1 MADQSISQLPVA
13 VAPLTGDELAVVVQ
27 NGITKQTSLQN
38 VADLGGPAG
47 PQGPQGP
54 VGPPGNAATIEV
66 QSTTTTA
73 PGTDAE
79 VINIG
84 SPYAAYFEFY
94 IPRGDTGAT
103 GATGPQGPA
112 GPGVAAGG
120 TVNQYLR
127 KVDST
132 DYNTNWAD
140 LPTYVSSVA
149 GTANQINVATGTTNA
164 VVSLVSN
171 PVLPGTAAVLV
182 PLGNTAQR
190 AGVSATNGLIRYNT
204 QLSVF
209 EGYSN
214 GAWTPFSLGSGVTS
228 VGTGT
233 GLLGG
238 PITST
243 GTISIDTDV
252 VVTVDGTQTLT
263 NKSMDGND
271 NTFTNLPNSALSND
285 AITIGSTTIA
295 LGDTATSVTGLSMDG
310 VDNTFTNLPNSAFVN
325 DAITIGST
333 SVALGDTITEL
344 VGLTDISIG
353 TPTAYPGFLLY
364 LTKNDYF
371 SPCFINT
378 AGNGLDI
385 YIANDTNQSY
395 IGLGAGTQGAGELYI
410 WTDQNTPLGFYTAG
424 TLRQSITG
432 DGVSVFYDASKTG
445 LYTPFG
451 SGPIAVVSD
460 ANDFKEVYAVN
471 LNSGS
476 DASADFVAYND
487 ASDVNSYFIDMGMN
501 SSGFTSATYPIF
513 SPNSGYLYTGGGT
526 TGQEA
531 DLFIGTSNEASD
543 IVFFTGGVE
552 AANTRAIITGN
563 TGNFLIGTTTDDGYN
578 LAVGGTTNFVGAS
591 LFGDTVTLNADPAT
605 ALEAATKQYVD
616 GQVAQGFTVHAA
628 CRVATTSA
636 FTTAI
641 AYSNGASGV
650 GATITKTAPFS
661 ALSIDGVTLAVG
673 NRVLVKD
680 ASTSAWN
687 GIYTVT
693 NVGSA
698 ITAWILTRAT
708 DFDQAGAGE
717 IANNAYTYIS
727 AGTTNAGSGW
737 VLSQL
742 AAITVGT
749 TPLPFDLF
757 ASSAIYV
764 GGTNINITGQT
775 ISLTGTVAATNGGT
789 GTNTVATGDLLYGSG
804 TNAWS
809 KLALGSA
816 YKSLIVNASGTQLE
830 WNSIPLNQTTA
841 VSGQLGATNGGT
853 GISSYAVGDLL
864 YADTTT
870 TLAKLPDVAT
880 GNALISGGINTAPS
894 WGKIGLTTH
903 VSGTLDVGNGGTGA
917 TTLTGY
923 LVGNG
928 TSAFTAVS
936 TIPNAGLTN
945 SSITINGSSVSLGG
959 SVTVTATASNAL
971 TIGTGLSGT
980 SYNGSTPVTIAL
992 ANTAV
997 TAGSYTNTNITV
1009 DAQGRITAASNGSP
1023 GGVTTF
1029 SAGTTG
1035 FTPSSASTG
1044 AITLAGTLAT
1054 TNGGT
1059 GLTSFT
1065 SGGAVYATSTSALT
1079 TGTLPIASGG
1089 TGQTTANA
1097 AFNALAPSQTSN
1109 SGKYLTTNGTDTS
1122 WATVVSGAS
1131 LSNDTSTASNLYP
1144 IFAAATS
1151 GVPTTIYTS
1160 NAKYLYKPSTGE
1172 LQASVVNATNG
1183 IVVNS
1188 QTVSVSYTI
1197 PSGSSASSAGPMTV
1211 ASGVTVTVPS
1221 GSRWVVL

>member
-164 VVSLVSN
+164 IVSLVSN

-204 QLSVF
+204 QLAVF

-214 GAWTPFSLGSGVTS
+214 GAWTAFSLGSGVTS

-333 SVALGDTITEL
+333 SVALGDTITSL
-344 VGLTDISIG
+344 VGLTEISIG
-353 TPTAYPGFLLY
+353 TSTAPSGALF
-364 LTKNDYF
+364 TITNDGYF
-371 SPCFINT
+371 APQIINT

-410 WTDQNTPLGFYTAG
+410 WTDQATPLGFYTAG

-432 DGVSVFYDASKTG
+432 DGVSIFNDPSYTG
-445 LYTPFG
+445 LYTPFN
-451 SGPIAVVSD
+451 SGPIAVVAD
-460 ANDFKEVYAVN
+460 TNTYKEVYGVN

-476 DASADFVAYND
+476 DASFDFVAYND

-501 SSGFTSATYPIF
+501 SSGYTSATYPIF
-513 SPNSGYLYTGGGT
+513 TPNSGYVFTGGGT
-526 TGQEA
+526 SNQQA
-531 DLFIGTSNEASD
+531 DLFLGNSNTNSN
-543 IVFFTGGVE
+543 IVFFTGGFE
-552 AANTRAIITGN
+552 SANTRAVITGN
-563 TGNFLIGTTTDDGYN
+563 TGNFLIGTLTDDGYN
-578 LAVGGTTNFVGAS
+578 LAVGGTTKFSGAS
-591 LFGDTVTLNADPAT
+591 LFGDTVTLNADPLT
-605 ALEAATKQYVD
+605 NLEAATKQYVD
-616 GQVAQGFTVHAA
+616 AKATTGLNYHAPVQ
-628 CRVATTSA
+628 VATTTDLA
-636 FTTAI
+636 TTTGGTVTYNAP
-641 AYSNGASGV
+641 GPEGV
-650 GATITKTAPFS
+650 GATLTLSVPLIVLDGY
-661 ALSIDGVTLAVG
+661 ALLDT
-673 NRVLVKD
+673 NRILVKD
-680 ASTSAWN
+680 EINPAYN
-687 GIYTVT
+687 GIYTWATGGTV
-693 NVGSA
+693 
-698 ITAWILTRAT
+698 LTRAT
-708 DFDQAGAGE
+708 DAD
-717 IANNAYTYIS
+717 TYGS
-727 AGTTNAGSGW
+727 AETQ
-737 VLSQL
+737 LSQNDYFYVQNG
-742 AAITVGT
+742 TVNRGSAWVVSTIGPINFTT
-749 TPLPFDLF
+749 TPITFGQF
-757 ASSAIYV
+757 SSSQIYT
-764 GGTNINITGQT
+764 GTSPIDVTST
-775 ISLTGTVAATNGGT
+775 VISLTTVPATLGGT
-789 GTNTVATGDLLYGSG
+789 GTATVAIGDLLYGSG

-880 GNALISGGINTAPS
+880 GNALISGGANTAPS

-903 VSGTLDVGNGGTGA
+903 VSGTLAVGNGGTGA
-917 TTLTGY
+917 STLTGY

-928 TSAFTAVS
+928 TSPFTAVA

-971 TIGTGLSGT
+971 TIGTGLTGT
-980 SYNGSTPVTIAL
+980 SYNGSAAVTIAL

-997 TAGSYTNTNITV
+997 TTGTYGSASRTITQTVDQQGRLTNIFDQPIAIANTQV
-1009 DAQGRITAASNGSP
+1009 SGLGTMSTQNASAVAITGGTINGTTIGATTAAAITGTTITA
-1023 GGVTTF
+1023 TTYV
-1029 SAGTTG
+1029 G
-1035 FTPSSASTG
+1035 
-1044 AITLAGTLAT
+1044 I
-1054 TNGGT
+1054 
-1059 GLTSFT
+1059 
-1065 SGGAVYATSTSALT
+1065 
-1079 TGTLPIASGG
+1079 SGG
-1089 TGQTTANA
+1089 T
-1097 AFNALAPSQTSN
+1097 F
-1109 SGKYLTTNGTDTS
+1109 
-1122 WATVVSGAS
+1122 
-1131 LSNDTSTASNLYP
+1131 
-1144 IFAAATS
+1144 
-1151 GVPTTIYTS
+1151 
-1160 NAKYLYKPSTGE
+1160 
-1172 LQASVVNATNG
+1172 
-1183 IVVNS
+1183 
-1188 QTVSVSYTI
+1188 
-1197 PSGSSASSAGPMTV
+1197 
-1211 ASGVTVTVPS
+1211 
-1221 GSRWVVL
+1221 